1 MLRVGRALRDA
12 GWRFWSLAL
21 AAALAYAVLVAIPTG
36 IIPNPLFAR
45 MLPAGPWNYGTWLLS
60 APLFGLIFAASLSPG
75 FAPCPVRRPTT
86 AGGLLAAL
94 AVGCPVCN
102 KVVVLLLGVSG
113 ALTYYQPIQ
122 PLLGALSLLL
132 LGSALW
138 LRVRAPA
145 PAATAGTG

>member
-12 GWRFWSLAL
+12 GWRFRVVAL
-21 AAALAYAVLVAIPTG
+21 AAALAYAVLMAIPTG

-45 MLPAGPWNYGTWLLS
+45 MLPAGPWNYASWLLS
-60 APLFGLIFAASLSPG
+60 APLFGLIVAASLSPG
-75 FAPCPVRRPTT
+75 FAACPVRRPTT

-138 LRVRAPA
+138 LRVREPA
-145 PAATAGTG
+145 PAATAGTR